1 MLSKCIFGEMAS
13 ATYPIGAKRVVK
25 LRKDYIVM
33 EDTES
38 KKYILLSFQKWK
50 RLCGS
55 IIEIDESVNDVLEKK
70 NNVALKVHI
79 GGGWFVSV
87 TSGISCVDIRKFF
100 KLDGNQVLAPYLNT
114 DDDLKPTRIGLALK
128 FPEWQ
133 QLKTNVRD
141 SIDSIRPDIKN
152 LQLCYLS
159 ADHQNQEGKYKAV
172 FFYL

>member
-1 MLSKCIFGEMAS
+1 MAS
-13 ATYPIGAKRVVK
+13 ATYPIGEKRVIK
-25 LRKDYIVM
+25 LRKDYIVI

-50 RLCGS
+50 RVCGF
-55 IIEIDESVNDVLEKK
+55 IIEIDESVNDVLEK
-70 NNVALKVHI
+70 NNAVLKEHI

-100 KLDGNQVLAPYLNT
+100 KLDGNQVLAPCLNT

-128 FPEWQ
+128 FSEWQ
-133 QLKTNVRD
+133 QLKTNVRN
-141 SIDSIRPDIKN
+141 SKDSIRPDIKS

-159 ADHQNQEGKYKAV
+159 ADHQNQEGNYKA
-172 FFYL
+172 FFIFIC